1 MVNENMKEK
10 PSNNLENEQVYRMI
24 KCPLKSVLKEYDKL
38 QPIIDDVVKDINKF
52 VILCYQFIRLYL
64 LDKFNTNKEFPT
76 INKSFILDV
85 LKTIATSETNRG
97 KSNKDEN
104 IKNKSIKDDIKL
116 FYDNV
121 FSKLVNEKL
130 SYTNKTHILEQTAKE
145 MITCLETNI
154 STHFIKHLFRYI
166 NCLYKDPK
174 TKQIK
179 LEKDKEKRK
188 VMYKELNEEIRN
200 LKSDLINNKIVD
212 SKSEYHDWINKT
224 KKYLYPEKITKTI
237 AYDVKIHPEKYLI
250 HAFYINS
257 KIEKLGCK
265 SFQVIPQRNNIVP
278 KNIVLNTSGIAD
290 YIGNKYPKLF
300 DYPKSELVLHC
311 KQYQKHIWSKILKL
325 EKRSIFNNE
334 EYVFYNQ
341 ITTNGFSCC
350 LLFILK
356 KYKDKEYGDK
366 LPKCIQDECDIK
378 NVNSLT
384 KDECNKYLM
393 DEYKLVSVDP
403 GKIRPISMID
413 ENNNFYKYSAC
424 RRRFETYTKRCNEI
438 INTEKIKHNIIE
450 KETKLSKFNSK
461 TLKIEEYKKYITNKN
476 KLNNQVKPFYN
487 NILFRKLNFRRF
499 VRTKQSEE
507 NLLNEI
513 ENKFLT
519 KDDKINNKK
528 ILLLYGDYSRT
539 SQMKGTIS
547 APNIGFK
554 KLLLK
559 RFEILEVNEYNTS
572 KLYNK
577 TFKELENVSVRKNKH
592 KKHLHEILTPKEETE
607 RCIFVNRDKNACK
620 NILYLGKYFLRNQ
633 SRPIEFCQ
641 KTKEKIVV
649 KQRKPRQNLKTSEFL
664 NNDDKKSKI
673 LLSQKKE
680 IVV

>member
-1 MVNENMKEK
+1 M
-10 PSNNLENEQVYRMI
+10 
-24 KCPLKSVLKEYDKL
+24 
-38 QPIIDDVVKDINKF
+38 
-52 VILCYQFIRLYL
+52 
-64 LDKFNTNKEFPT
+64 
-76 INKSFILDV
+76 
-85 LKTIATSETNRG
+85 
-97 KSNKDEN
+97 
-104 IKNKSIKDDIKL
+104 KL

-166 NCLYKDPK
+166 NCLFKDPK
-174 TKQIK
+174 AKQIK

-188 VMYKELNEEIRN
+188 VMYKELNEEIRH

-212 SKSEYHDWINKT
+212 SKEEYHNWINT
-224 KKYLYPEKITKTI
+224 NKKFLYPDKISKSV

-250 HAFYINS
+250 YSFYINS
-257 KIEKLGCK
+257 KIEEYGSKK
-265 SFQVIPQRNNIVP
+265 IFQVIPQRNNIVP

-300 DYPKSELVLHC
+300 DYSKSEIVLHC
-311 KQYQKHIWSKILKL
+311 KKYQKHVWSKILKL
-325 EKRSIFNNE
+325 EKRSIFNHKD
-334 EYVFYNQ
+334 YIFYNQ
-341 ITTNGFSCC
+341 ITTDGFSCS

-356 KYKDKEYGDK
+356 KYKDKVYSDK
-366 LPKCIQDECDIK
+366 IPKSITDSCDIR

-384 KDECNKYLM
+384 KDECNKYLT
-393 DEYKLVSVDP
+393 DKYKLVSLDP

-413 ENNNFYKYSAC
+413 ENNNFYKYTAC

-438 INTEKIKHNIIE
+438 INKEKIKHKIIE
-450 KETKLSKFNSK
+450 KETELSKFNSK
-461 TLKIEEYKKYITNKN
+461 TLKIDEYKKFITNKN
-476 KLNNQVKPFYN
+476 KLNNNVKPFYN

-499 VRTKQSEE
+499 TRTKQSEE
-507 NLLNEI
+507 VLLNEI

-519 KDDKINNKK
+519 KEDKTNGKK
-528 ILLLYGDYSRT
+528 ILILHGDYSRT

-547 APNIGFK
+547 TPNIGFK

-559 RFEILEVNEYNTS
+559 RFEIFEINEYNTS

-620 NILYLGKYFLRNQ
+620 NILYLGKYFLEHQ
-633 SRPIEFCQ
+633 LRPKEFSP
-641 KTKEKIVV
+641 KPKENNIII
-649 KQRKPRQNLKTSEFL
+649 KQRRPRK
-664 NNDDKKSKI
+664 
-673 LLSQKKE
+673 KKE

>member
-1 MVNENMKEK
+1 MKIKEK
-10 PSNNLENEQVYRMI
+10 PPEQLQNEQVYRMI

-52 VILCYQFIRLYL
+52 VILGYQFVRLYL
-64 LDKFNTNKEFPT
+64 LDKFNTNKVFPT

-166 NCLYKDPK
+166 NCLFKDPK

-179 LEKDKEKRK
+179 LEKDKEKK
-188 VMYKELNEEIRN
+188 KLMYKELNEEIRH
-200 LKSDLINNKIVD
+200 LKSDLINNKILD
-212 SKSEYHDWINKT
+212 SKEEYYNWININ
-224 KKYLYPEKITKTI
+224 KKYLYPDKITKSV

-250 HAFYINS
+250 YSFYINS
-257 KIEKLGCK
+257 KIEESGSKK
-265 SFQVIPQRNNIVP
+265 IFQVIPQRNNIVP

-300 DYPKSELVLHC
+300 DYSKSEIVLHC
-311 KQYQKHIWSKILKL
+311 KKYQKHVWSKILKL
-325 EKRSIFNNE
+325 EKRSIFNHKD
-334 EYVFYNQ
+334 YIFYNQ
-341 ITTNGFSCC
+341 ISTDGFSCS

-366 LPKCIQDECDIK
+366 IPKSITDSCDIK

-384 KDECNKYLM
+384 KDECNKYLT
-393 DEYKLVSVDP
+393 DEYKLISVDP
-403 GKIRPISMID
+403 GILRPLSMID
-413 ENNNFYKYSAC
+413 ENNNFYKYTAC

-438 INTEKIKHNIIE
+438 INTEKIKHKIIE
-450 KETKLSKFNSK
+450 KETELSKFNSK

-476 KLNNQVKPFYN
+476 KLNNKVKPFYN

-507 NLLNEI
+507 KLLNEI

-519 KDDKINNKK
+519 KNDKINNKK
-528 ILLLYGDYSRT
+528 ILLFFGDWSR
-539 SQMKGTIS
+539 SSAMKGTIPV
-547 APNIGFK
+547 PNIRFK

-577 TFKELENVSVRKNKH
+577 TFKELKNVSVRKNKH

-607 RCIFVNRDKNACK
+607 WCIFVNRDKNACK
-620 NILYLGKYFLRNQ
+620 NILYLGKYFLKNQ
-633 SRPIEFCQ
+633 TRPIEFCQ
-641 KTKEKIVV
+641 KPKENKIVV
-649 KQRKPRQNLKTSEFL
+649 KQQKPR
-664 NNDDKKSKI
+664 
-673 LLSQKKE
+673 QKKE

>member
-1 MVNENMKEK
+1 MKIKEK
-10 PSNNLENEQVYRMI
+10 PPEELQNEQVYRMI
-24 KCPLKSVLKEYDKL
+24 KCPLKSVLKEYNKL

-52 VILCYQFIRLYL
+52 VILGYQFVRLYL
-64 LDKFNTNKEFPT
+64 LDKFNTNKVFPT

-116 FYDNV
+116 FYDNI

-166 NCLYKDPK
+166 NCLFKDPK

-188 VMYKELNEEIRN
+188 VMYKELNEDIRN

-224 KKYLYPEKITKTI
+224 KKYLYPEKINKTI

-250 HAFYINS
+250 YSFYINS
-257 KIEKLGCK
+257 KIEESGSKK
-265 SFQVIPQRNNIVP
+265 IFQVIPQRNNIVP

-290 YIGNKYPKLF
+290 YIGNKYSKLF
-300 DYPKSELVLHC
+300 DYSKSDIVLHC
-311 KQYQKHIWSKILKL
+311 KKYQKHVWSKILKL
-325 EKRSIFNNE
+325 EKRSIFNHKD
-334 EYVFYNQ
+334 YVFYNQ
-341 ITTNGFSCC
+341 ITTDGFSCS

-366 LPKCIQDECDIK
+366 LPKCITDSCDIK

-384 KDECNKYLM
+384 KDECNKYLT
-393 DEYKLVSVDP
+393 DEYKLVSLDP

-413 ENNNFYKYSAC
+413 ENNNFYKYTAC

-438 INTEKIKHNIIE
+438 INKEKIKHKIIE
-450 KETKLSKFNSK
+450 KETELSKFNSK
-461 TLKIEEYKKYITNKN
+461 TLKIDEYKKFITNKN
-476 KLNNQVKPFYN
+476 KLNNNVKPFYN

-499 VRTKQSEE
+499 TRTKQSEE

-519 KDDKINNKK
+519 KNDKINNKK
-528 ILLLYGDYSRT
+528 ILLLYGNWSRDT
-539 SQMKGTIS
+539 QMKGCIP

-559 RFEILEVNEYNTS
+559 RFEILEINEYNTS

-577 TFKELENVSVRKNKH
+577 TFKELKNVSIKKNKH
-592 KKHLHEILTPKEETE
+592 KKYLHEILTPKEETE
-607 RCIFVNRDKNACK
+607 WCIFVNRDKNACK

-633 SRPIEFCQ
+633 SRPIEFCP
-641 KTKEKIVV
+641 KPKENKVVV
-649 KQRKPRQNLKTSEFL
+649 KQRKSRQN
-664 NNDDKKSKI
+664 
-673 LLSQKKE
+673 KE
-680 IVV
+680 IVCKCYDSLQES